1 LLKANVNTSAQS
13 LLAFRNIL
21 EKHNSQVFQLAW
33 LLSEG
38 KLTKQAKQ
46 GKQRIR
52 VFA

>member
-13 LLAFRNIL
+13 LLSFKNIL

-38 KLTKQAKQ
+38 KLAKQAKQ
-46 GKQRIR
+46 GKQRFWF
-52 VFA
+52 FA